1 MPCRMGYHVG
11 WDHRLPMPA
20 GYDAR
25 RYHPKAWSVMTEF
38 AAAVC
43 SACACDSCGA
53 AMPCSCRGALPKLPT
68 CFPPAWH
75 RTQHGISRS
84 MASHAA
90 WHRTQGFWSRRSY
103 PKGRS
108 VALKGDYGRCD
119 RRADQCGDDLPDGS
133 RAAAPVRVP
142 VQMWPGWAQ
151 SRCKMWS
158 GWAQSRCKMWPGW
171 AQSQADVTGRLRRR
185 ESQAA
190 DELAAGGVVVASLSA
205 GHTYTAS
212 SEITGH

>member
-1 MPCRMGYHVG
+1 
-11 WDHRLPMPA
+11 
-20 GYDAR
+20 
-25 RYHPKAWSVMTEF
+25 
-38 AAAVC
+38 
-43 SACACDSCGA
+43 
-53 AMPCSCRGALPKLPT
+53 
-68 CFPPAWH
+68 
-75 RTQHGISRS
+75 
-84 MASHAA
+84 MASHEAA
-90 WHRTQGFWSRRSY
+90 WHRTQRVWSRRSY

-151 SRCKMWS
+151 SR
-158 GWAQSRCKMWPGW
+158 
-171 AQSQADVTGRLRRR
+171 ADVTGRLRQR